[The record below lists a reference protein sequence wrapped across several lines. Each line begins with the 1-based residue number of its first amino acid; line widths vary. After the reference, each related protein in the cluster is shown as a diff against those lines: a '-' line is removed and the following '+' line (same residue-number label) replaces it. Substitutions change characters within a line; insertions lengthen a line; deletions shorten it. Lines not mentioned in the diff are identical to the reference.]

1 MRIEHGPS
9 MFLPDPREEVVVRR
23 ILSDS
28 ETILLFPGNAEAL
41 QHNRM
46 LRQSSQM
53 NANDVPMTSM
63 SLAEDVDT
71 TYRDAQISARMRGG
85 SGPEAMRGMNI
96 GQALGASHTRGM
108 PIAASAAPASM
119 SNVSYSST
127 TSSAESAAQALVGS
141 GTTQR
146 KTSNTPPRTITLDT
160 KYDGVVSV
168 DVWTGYAALLVRKN
182 GERRVVVGPQTVL
195 LEYDERPMMLEL
207 STGTPK
213 TDERKLKTGFLRILN
228 NSVSDRVTVETQDS
242 FQAAITLR
250 YHLNFEGD
258 TSEVWFN
265 VEDYVQFLAERTRS
279 MIRREAKRHTV
290 RDLRDNAIDIVRN
303 LILGEPVV
311 GEGRPG
317 RTFEENGMVIFDLD
331 VETPS
336 IQGDVDRLLR
346 DTEQMTLRQSLERD
360 QKERDLAHQQ
370 RMEEIDRDLQLAT
383 AETAELRGRLILQDL
398 ARALQQQLA
407 QVNTP
412 DASDPWSMPA

>member
-1 MRIEHGPS
+1 

-23 ILSDS
+23 ILSDGEVS
-28 ETILLFPGNAEAL
+28 LLFPGNAEAL

-46 LRQSSQM
+46 LRQSSQV

-85 SGPEAMRGMNI
+85 SGPEAIRSMSI
-96 GQALGASHTRGM
+96 GQALGASPTR
-108 PIAASAAPASM
+108 SAPTGAFPSSSM
-119 SNVSYSST
+119 SNVAYSST

-146 KTSNTPPRTITLDT
+146 KTTNTPPRTITLDT

-228 NSVSDRVTVETQDS
+228 NSVSDSVVVETQDS
-242 FQAAITLR
+242 FQARVTLR
-250 YHLNFEGD
+250 YHLNFEG
-258 TSEVWFN
+258 TNPEVWFN

-279 MIRREAKRHTV
+279 MIRREAKRHSV

-317 RTFEENGMVIFDLD
+317 RVFEENGMVIFDLD

-398 ARALQQQLA
+398 ARAL
-407 QVNTP
+407 
-412 DASDPWSMPA
+412 

>member
-1 MRIEHGPS
+1 
-9 MFLPDPREEVVVRR
+9 MFLPDPRVEVVVRR
-23 ILSDS
+23 ILSDG
-28 ETILLFPGNAEAL
+28 EATLLYPGNAEAL

-182 GERRVVVGPQTVL
+182 GTRRVVVGPQTV
-195 LEYDERPMMLEL
+195 MLEL

-213 TDERKLKTGFLRILN
+213 TDEKKLKTGFLRVIN
-228 NSVSDRVTVETQDS
+228 NSVSDQVTVETADS
-242 FQAAITLR
+242 FQAQITLR
-250 YHLNFEGD
+250 YHLNFTGD
-258 TSEVWFN
+258 NPEVWFN
-265 VEDYVQFLAERTRS
+265 VENYVQFLAERTRS

-290 RDLRDNAIDIVRN
+290 RDIRDNAIDVVRT
-303 LILGEPVV
+303 LILGEPVEGV
-311 GEGRPG
+311 GRPG
-317 RTFEENGMVIFDLD
+317 RTFDENMMMIFDLD
-331 VETPS
+331 V
-336 IQGDVDRLLR
+336 
-346 DTEQMTLRQSLERD
+346 
-360 QKERDLAHQQ
+360 
-370 RMEEIDRDLQLAT
+370 
-383 AETAELRGRLILQDL
+383 
-398 ARALQQQLA
+398 
-407 QVNTP
+407 
-412 DASDPWSMPA
+412 

>member
-1 MRIEHGPS
+1 
-9 MFLPDPREEVVVRR
+9 
-23 ILSDS
+23 
-28 ETILLFPGNAEAL
+28 
-41 QHNRM
+41 
-46 LRQSSQM
+46 
-53 NANDVPMTSM
+53 
-63 SLAEDVDT
+63 
-71 TYRDAQISARMRGG
+71 
-85 SGPEAMRGMNI
+85 MNI
-96 GQALGASHTRGM
+96 GQALGAGAPRGM

-141 GTTQR
+141 GATQR

-182 GERRVVVGPQTVL
+182 GDRRVVVGPQTVL

-228 NSVSDRVTVETQDS
+228 NSVSDSVTVETQDS
-242 FQAAITLR
+242 FQARVTLR
-250 YHLNFEGD
+250 YHLNFEGANP
-258 TSEVWFN
+258 EVWFN

-311 GEGRPG
+311 GEGHVGRPG
-317 RTFEENGMVIFDLD
+317 RTFDENGMVIFDLD

-407 QVNTP
+407 QVNNTRCR
-412 DASDPWSMPA
+412 